1 MDKRQLGQYLERVG
15 ERLAH
20 GRRRIQY
27 RKPIRAAELDGRVG
41 QQIPGAAGG
50 ERKTGQGQRRMGRKQ
65 LGRSLASAKPARASS
80 TARLHRFG
88 PPGRSCSSVA
98 AMGPTPVERQRNGQC
113 SYGPP

>member
-80 TARLHRFG
+80 TARLHRF
-88 PPGRSCSSVA
+88 VA